1 MDGLKTATMG
11 DATFYTGDC
20 RQVMASLPAGSVSMC
35 VTSPPYYG
43 LRDYGIPSSVW
54 GGETGCSHEW
64 ETLDERHLRGKTKSA
79 AQRRNVGSDVT
90 AIESG
95 AFCHLC
101 HAWLGTL
108 GLEPTPELFIEHLV
122 EAFRA
127 VWRVLRPDG
136 TLWLNLG
143 DSYAGGGGYSPDSP
157 SNQNGSK
164 QSTQKGALKRPG
176 FVGASARTGMEGVN
190 WTDTDGTVKKKAMTR
205 VGPVAGYK
213 PKDLM
218 MMPARVALAL
228 QADGWYLR
236 SDIIWHKLNP
246 MPESVTDRPTT
257 SHEHIFLL
265 AKSQRYYYDADAI
278 REANS
283 PDGRQV
289 TTVVGGNGSAQHR
302 DGERWPNPNG
312 RNKRSVWTVPTQPY
326 PEAHFA
332 TYPEALIRPCILAG
346 SPRES
351 CAECG
356 APLVREVEP
365 NSGGDIGES
374 WHDHSGDADQ
384 GNVKARGGS
393 AYRTYKRGAT
403 TGFKPTCDCNAG
415 TTPGVVLDPFG
426 GSGTTSL
433 VARQEG
439 RRSIYID
446 LKDEYAELAMRRL
459 ELQTPRMVGV

>member
-108 GLEPTPELFIEHLV
+108 GLEPTPELFIEHMV
-122 EAFRA
+122 EVFRA

-143 DSYAGGGGYSPDSP
+143 DSYSSGG
-157 SNQNGSK
+157 
-164 QSTQKGALKRPG
+164 
-176 FVGASARTGMEGVN
+176 RTSGVN
-190 WTDTDGTVKKKAMTR
+190 DSLRKASVNTVR
-205 VGPVAGYK
+205 PPVLANVK

-236 SDIIWHKLNP
+236 SDIIWHKPNP

-278 REANS
+278 REAVS
-283 PDGRQV
+283 PA
-289 TTVVGGNGSAQHR
+289 TVSRLEQDVAHQEGSWRGNGGMKQNGTMKAVGDTS
-302 DGERWPNPNG
+302 G
-312 RNKRSVWTVPTQPY
+312 RNKRSVWTIPTQPY

-332 TYPEALIRPCILAG
+332 TYPEDLIRPCILAG
-346 SPRES
+346 SPR
-351 CAECG
+351 
-356 APLVREVEP
+356 
-365 NSGGDIGES
+365 D
-374 WHDHSGDADQ
+374 
-384 GNVKARGGS
+384 
-393 AYRTYKRGAT
+393 
-403 TGFKPTCDCNAG
+403 
-415 TTPGVVLDPFG
+415 GVVLDPFG
-426 GSGTTSL
+426 GAGTTSL

-439 RRSIYID
+439 RRSIYIE
-446 LKDEYAELAMRRL
+446 LKEEYAELAMRRL